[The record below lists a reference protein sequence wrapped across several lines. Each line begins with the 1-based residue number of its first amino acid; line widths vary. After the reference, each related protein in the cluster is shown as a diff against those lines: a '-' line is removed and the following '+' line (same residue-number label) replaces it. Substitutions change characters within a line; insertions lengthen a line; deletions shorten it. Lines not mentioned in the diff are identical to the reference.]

1 MHTYIHIDGD
11 WVGKAFQCVG
21 NKNTQGSHY
30 QEYLPNII
38 QSEPKWRR
46 ITERKASW
54 SVSRKR
60 IPPLKNVSLSW
71 KVKPWCSLQG
81 RSQKNKMGTS
91 WMNLGAEWQKTN
103 TWGDLFHVVF
113 QPRGRRRPRDKE
125 TKGGKGNQRP
135 SKLQAK
141 SFDNP
146 GTLCQAIPFWKAKTE
161 VLLRQST

>member
-1 MHTYIHIDGD
+1 MHTYIHIDRD

-30 QEYLPNII
+30 EEYLPNII

-46 ITERKASW
+46 ITGRKASW

-60 IPPLKNVSLSW
+60 IPPPKKCVIVLK
-71 KVKPWCSLQG
+71 
-81 RSQKNKMGTS
+81 SQALMSSTRQVTEKQNGNILNES
-91 WMNLGAEWQKTN
+91 GCRVAEDKA
-103 TWGDLFHVVF
+103 WGDLFHVVF
-113 QPRGRRRPRDKE
+113 QPRGRRRPRDKK